1 MDFKGK
7 RVLITGAGAGIGR
20 AAAVLFA
27 RAGAR
32 VAVNSLTRRN
42 GEATVAL
49 VRAED
54 SGSDRPEWKAIFVQG
69 DVSLAEDAQL
79 LVNRTVE
86 AFGGIDILVNCA
98 GIVVGG
104 RIEDVS
110 EEDYRRIMDVNVKGT
125 FLVSKY
131 SLPHL
136 RASGAAGLNNAAGS
150 NRAACSGSVIVNVS
164 SILAVRGVPDR
175 GIYSA
180 SKGAILS
187 LTKAMAADHIKEN
200 IRVNAVCPGTTDTPS
215 LEARLAIL
223 PDPTAAKSAFT
234 ARQPMGRLGTPEEIA
249 QAILFAA
256 CDEAGFMTGAIIN
269 IDGGMSI

>member
-32 VAVNSLTRRN
+32 VAVNSLTRRSV
-42 GEATVAL
+42 EATLAL
-49 VRAED
+49 VRAECAR
-54 SGSDRPEWKAIFVQG
+54 SDCLEGQSIFVQG
-69 DVSLAEDAQL
+69 DVSLAEDAQM
-79 LVNRTVE
+79 LVKRAVD

-110 EEDYRRIMDVNVKGT
+110 EEDYQRVMDVNVKGT

-131 SLPHL
+131 ALPHL
-136 RASGAAGLNNAAGS
+136 RASGAAGPTGAAG
-150 NRAACSGSVIVNVS
+150 AGSVIVNVA
-164 SILAVRGVPDR
+164 SILAVKGVPDR

-180 SKGAILS
+180 SKGAVLS
-187 LTKAMAADHIKEN
+187 LTKAMAADHIREH

-215 LEARLAIL
+215 LEARLAAF
-223 PDPTAAKSAFT
+223 PDPAAAKSAFT
-234 ARQPMGRLGTPEEIA
+234 ARQPMGRLGRAEEIA
-249 QAILFAA
+249 HAILFAA
-256 CDEAGFMTGAIIN
+256 CDEAGFMTGAVIN